1 MGKWCLYHKISWLE
15 DKKHNKKIIC
25 VGAAGSCYRR
35 RMARRL
41 NAYGNMRD
49 GMKKTRLNQHLGVI
63 PYIATLLVVLI
74 TLSFCFT
81 MIFSID
87 KRINESATSNLLN
100 TTQVIEG
107 NLRNFLEKDF
117 QSLNVIGELHKNEL
131 IQESEA
137 VETLCKTMG
146 FEWVGVALESG
157 GGTGSDEIA
166 FSVKE
171 KAWYNQWEEGQRG
184 FSDAYYGESGRL
196 QTTLWL
202 PIYEKDEIVGTVFG
216 DVLLSKYYS
225 SNAFTFYRGEGRTY
239 LFDGSNGEWIL
250 RSLGI
255 DGQARNQADIYA
267 LLTESG
273 NVPEQVEAFRQA
285 VEGEKIGTAIFNF
298 NGEISYICFMPLS
311 SSPDWYVATVIAK
324 DVLLK
329 ESTQVQRMIRLLLLG
344 FCCVVFAV
352 VIILIRWQNRQT
364 KLREANYREALFANI
379 FSNVDSVFLIYDK
392 EKKETVF
399 VSDNVTRMLG
409 ITRQAL
415 NDDAG
420 LLFDWCGIQQGD
432 SLRTAFFDGTLD
444 KAVTHEVC
452 VDNKVGLKPR
462 FIRLELIQADMGQ
475 EIILLTDIS
484 VDKDMENSLREAMKR
499 AESASRAK
507 NDFLSSMSHDL
518 RTPMNGVLGMTAIAA
533 AHLDDKNC
541 VKDCLNKINTAS
553 AHLLHLINEI
563 LDMSRIESG
572 KIELESEPFNVGE
585 LLQEVLNMNLPG
597 IREKNQEVKVHICSM
612 DHEQVVGDKMRVQRI
627 AVNILSNAIKYTPE
641 GGNIFI
647 MLEEKSPE
655 IEGYGCYI
663 LTIQDDGIGM
673 SPEFQKRLFQP
684 FEREEDVRVTKTQG
698 TGLGM
703 SIVKNIVSMM
713 MGRIEVESKKHE
725 GTTFRVTV
733 NLKLDEYKYTPSERL
748 ENLPVL
754 VVDDD
759 LSICETVTSM
769 LFDIGMTGEW
779 VDNGTSAVDMVSDRH
794 QRGEDYLAV
803 LLDWRMPEVDGI
815 ETARMIRARVGN
827 TVPVII
833 LTAYDWSDIEMEALE
848 AGVDT
853 FMSKPVYKTKLMQK
867 MLTLIDKPVEVP
879 RLQEEM
885 NNNEVPEGKRILV
898 VEDNALNREIATK
911 ILHMLHLETV
921 IAEDGLEAVE
931 IFEASRPGDI
941 DLILMDIQMPR
952 MNGYEA
958 AEKIRAMEREDS
970 KTIPIVAMTADVF
983 AEDIH
988 AAKAAGMDEHI
999 TKPVIISKL
1008 VQVLEKFLAGK

>member
-1 MGKWCLYHKISWLE
+1 
-15 DKKHNKKIIC
+15 
-25 VGAAGSCYRR
+25 
-35 RMARRL
+35 
-41 NAYGNMRD
+41 
-49 GMKKTRLNQHLGVI
+49 MKKTRLSQYFGVI
-63 PYIATLLVVLI
+63 PYITILFVVII
-74 TLSFCFT
+74 TIFFCFS
-81 MIFSID
+81 MVFSIN
-87 KRINESATSNLLN
+87 KRTNESATSNLLN
-100 TTQVIEG
+100 TTQVIES
-107 NLRNFLEKDF
+107 NLSNFIEKDF
-117 QSLNVIGELHKNEL
+117 ESLNIIGELYKNEL
-131 IQESEA
+131 IQENEA

-146 FEWVGVALESG
+146 FEWIGVASETG
-157 GGTGSDEIA
+157 KGTSSNQMVFD
-166 FSVKE
+166 VKE
-171 KAWYNQWEEGQRG
+171 KSWYGQWEEGQGG

-202 PIYEKDEIVGTVFG
+202 PIYEDDEMVGTVFG

-225 SNAFTFYRGEGRTY
+225 SNVFTFYRGEGRTY
-239 LFDGSNGEWIL
+239 LFDSSDGEWIL
-250 RSLGI
+250 KSLGT
-255 DGQARNQADIYA
+255 DGLTKNQADIYT

-273 NVPEQVEAFRQA
+273 NAKEQVEAFRQA
-285 VEGEKIGTAIFNF
+285 VEMEKIGTVIFNF

-311 SSPDWYVATVIAK
+311 PSSDWYVATVIAK

-344 FCCVVFAV
+344 FCCVTFLV
-352 VIILIRWQNRQT
+352 VIILIKWQNRQT

-409 ITRQAL
+409 LTRQAL

-420 LLFDWCGIQQGD
+420 LLFDWCGIQPGS
-432 SLRTAFFDGTLD
+432 SLRTAFFEGTLD
-444 KAVTHEVC
+444 KTVVHEVC
-452 VDNKVGLKPR
+452 VNNEVGLKPR
-462 FIRLELIQADMGQ
+462 FIRLELIQADMEQ

-484 VDKDMENSLREAMKR
+484 VDKDMENSLREAMLR

-533 AHLDDKNC
+533 AHLDDRNC

-553 AHLLHLINEI
+553 AHLLHLINEV

-572 KIELESEPFNVGE
+572 KMELTSEPFNVGE
-585 LLQEVLNMNLPG
+585 LLQEVLNMNLPD
-597 IREKNQEVKVHICSM
+597 IKHKNQEIKVHICSM
-612 DHEQVVGDKMRVQRI
+612 EHEQVIGDKMRVQRI

-641 GGNIFI
+641 GGNIFV
-647 MLEEKSPE
+647 MLEEKPPE
-655 IEGYGCYI
+655 IKGYGCYT

-684 FEREEDVRVTKTQG
+684 FEREEDVRVTKIQG

-733 NLKLDEYKYTPSERL
+733 NLKLDEYEYTPSEKL

-759 LSICETVTSM
+759 LSVCETVTSM

-779 VDNGTSAVDMVSDRH
+779 ADNGASAIDMVSDRW

-803 LLDWRMPEVDGI
+803 LLDWKMPKMDGI
-815 ETARMIRARVGN
+815 ETARRIRAKVGN

-833 LTAYDWSDIEMEALE
+833 LTAYDWSDIEIEALE
-848 AGVDT
+848 AGVNT

-867 MLTLIDKPVEVP
+867 MLTIIDKPAEAT

-885 NNNEVPEGKRILV
+885 SNNEIPEGKRILV
-898 VEDNALNREIATK
+898 AEDNSLNREIATK

-921 IAEDGLEAVE
+921 IAEDGLKAVE
-931 IFEASRPGDI
+931 IFEASSPGYI

-958 AEKIRAMEREDS
+958 TAKIRAMEREDS
-970 KTIPIVAMTADVF
+970 KTIPIVAMTANVF
-983 AEDIH
+983 AEDIL
-988 AAKAAGMDEHI
+988 AAKTAGMNEHI

-1008 VQVLEKFLAGK
+1008 VQVLEKFLAEK